1 MFLNLPREVKNKRKK
16 RKKKPFC
23 YRCYTKGHVNTE
35 CTAELFCEVCHGD
48 HVKKAYPNLKNLHLT
63 AIPCGYVVE
72 GSGFYFIPVTDTPK
86 PPQVDTSA
94 VVRVLEGSLSADQL
108 AVELR
113 DENDRKRSIEG

>member
-1 MFLNLPREVKNKRKK
+1 
-16 RKKKPFC
+16 
-23 YRCYTKGHVNTE
+23 
-35 CTAELFCEVCHGD
+35 
-48 HVKKAYPNLKNLHLT
+48 VKKAYPNLKNLHLT